1 MRGSDGRRYAASDTE
16 VLRSSSDSPPSPDS
30 DAHNFLGASRATDA
44 SETEGRVF
52 QTSPSPDSASL
63 TPHFPF
69 KVFLG
74 TFLDN
79 NDTSTAQTIDFNDLS
94 VEFQQA
100 VVEHTEGWLEE
111 GLGRWPSWD
120 HVVNPHN
127 ECVYQKA
134 HGFGSCYW
142 TVNYPRFYTCM
153 TCANQRRMCFKKH
166 GDEVWLLPL
175 PGQVDGGA
183 GLGTLGSFVIQHHA
197 KKAST
202 KEHRHVWEED
212 RGEASCEK
220 VDQ

>member
-1 MRGSDGRRYAASDTE
+1 
-16 VLRSSSDSPPSPDS
+16 
-30 DAHNFLGASRATDA
+30 
-44 SETEGRVF
+44 
-52 QTSPSPDSASL
+52 
-63 TPHFPF
+63 
-69 KVFLG
+69 
-74 TFLDN
+74 
-79 NDTSTAQTIDFNDLS
+79 
-94 VEFQQA
+94 
-100 VVEHTEGWLEE
+100 
-111 GLGRWPSWD
+111 
-120 HVVNPHN
+120 
-127 ECVYQKA
+127 
-134 HGFGSCYW
+134 
-142 TVNYPRFYTCM
+142 M